1 MGAFDPLLP
10 IYIDTNFSQQYI
22 QQALPAGLNSS
33 SLSSPGQLGP
43 AVGAY
48 LRWQLARL

>member
-33 SLSSPGQLGP
+33 SLGPGQLGP
-43 AVGAY
+43 AVCPY